1 MSSHLSVREELRIVG
16 AEFARALMELAPHV
30 SPHPL
35 ELLDV
40 KVVDPTRGFLY
51 RVDLMFYFTTARCGF
66 GLQLTVVGTSIRRVR
81 GSAPPRDSVAYVDF
95 SSPAAW
101 TDWAPPGEGPKSE
114 TSRRHI
120 LEKALEGCGL
130 ERVAL

>member
-1 MSSHLSVREELRIVG
+1 MTSHLSVREELRIVG

-51 RVDLMFYFTTARCGF
+51 RVDLMFLFTDTRCSF
-66 GLQLTVVGTSIRRVR
+66 GLQLTMMGTSIRRVR
-81 GSAPPRDSVAYVDF
+81 GSAPPRDGAYVDF
-95 SSPAAW
+95 SSPSGW
-101 TDWAPPGEGPKSE
+101 TDWAVPGESPKSE

-130 ERVAL
+130 ERSTL